1 MPSALAYMYMY
12 TYFNPTCIDPL
23 CFFSVTA
30 EMVRLTTENDF
41 LRQEKEKLDD
51 SNSKMAQK
59 AASLVCTCTCA
70 CTCKCGYM

>member
-1 MPSALAYMYMY
+1 M
-12 TYFNPTCIDPL
+12 
-23 CFFSVTA
+23 TA

-59 AASLVCTCTCA
+59 AASLVRTTL
-70 CTCKCGYM
+70 YMYMYNVHHVRGLVHDSS